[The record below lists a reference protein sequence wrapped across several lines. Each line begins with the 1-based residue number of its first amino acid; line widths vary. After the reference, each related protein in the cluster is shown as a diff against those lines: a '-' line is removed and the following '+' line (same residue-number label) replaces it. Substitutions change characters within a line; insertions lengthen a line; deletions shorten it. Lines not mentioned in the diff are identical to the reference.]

1 MACTAQLCAASAGE
15 TLSLSCEKTDTIQS
29 IAALGID
36 TVAYVPSCDTE
47 FTTNASSFC
56 NLGSVQEILETACV
70 DNMRCDVATADLIGD
85 ACPGVAGD
93 LTLFARVECAE
104 ETGID
109 TLTSLIL
116 VLYFAISLGLGATL
130 QSDNF
135 RDIFRMKK
143 RAFLLGWCS
152 QFGFMPLMAF
162 AASHIFSLPIEH
174 AIGVILCGMAPGGST
189 SNLLT

>member
-56 NLGSVQEILETACV
+56 SLSSVQDALETACV
-70 DNMRCDVATADLIGD
+70 GHVSCDVATADLIGD

-104 ETGID
+104 ETGLD
-109 TLTSLIL
+109 TLTILIL

-130 QSDNF
+130 HSDYF
-135 RDIFRMKK
+135 RDICRMKK
-143 RAFLLGWCS
+143 RAFLIGWCS

-174 AIGVILCGMAPGGST
+174 ATGVILCGMAPGGST
-189 SNLLT
+189 SNRLT